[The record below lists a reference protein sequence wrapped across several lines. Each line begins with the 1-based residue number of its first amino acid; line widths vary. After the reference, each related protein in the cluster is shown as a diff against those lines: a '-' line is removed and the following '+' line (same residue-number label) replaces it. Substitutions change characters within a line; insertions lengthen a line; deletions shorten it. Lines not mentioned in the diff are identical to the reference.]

1 VCESDARPFT
11 EHTKSSGMQLV
22 AQRSAEVEVSGRRWG
37 FRRWGAFSP
46 SWFGRPRTVASK
58 FGALVASTVRPLGM
72 LFARAWSLM
81 REMHEQLFVLLRGE
95 RGFGGGARGGEEA
108 DAATSDGDL
117 FMPSSSTEVDTEVRD
132 DTAVRDGTEYV
143 VDADPDI
150 GAMADEDGG
159 GACPSGYYGVES
171 WFVLTT
177 SYPRL
182 CSHPLFRHNV
192 DLSWVAQVF
201 EDGDGVCGTAAE
213 STTGVAAENGEGG
226 EGEHH
231 EAGGEPGQGRGSAEV
246 AAEADPKVPELQT
259 PTQAELEATSPN
271 PPRPLPPPSILRDPG
286 KVSSEQLEAAA
297 GQDGSYGGQVRFFFV
312 TWLFGRGCFVLHEGV
327 RVVLMV
333 AFIRAFMLCLVELF
347 GSGGSIR
354 WWGWGGLRPR
364 SPLVGF
370 VVLAAAAAAGP
381 SKL

>member
-1 VCESDARPFT
+1 VQANDSPFESDARPFT

-213 STTGVAAENGEGG
+213 STAGVAAENGEGG

-271 PPRPLPPPSILRDPG
+271 PPR
-286 KVSSEQLEAAA
+286 
-297 GQDGSYGGQVRFFFV
+297 
-312 TWLFGRGCFVLHEGV
+312 
-327 RVVLMV
+327 
-333 AFIRAFMLCLVELF
+333 
-347 GSGGSIR
+347 
-354 WWGWGGLRPR
+354 
-364 SPLVGF
+364 
-370 VVLAAAAAAGP
+370 AAAAAVDPSGP
-381 SKL
+381 GEGELGAARGGRWSGWFLRWPGAFFFCYLVVRPWVFCFARRCSGGADGSIYPSIHVVPSGTIR